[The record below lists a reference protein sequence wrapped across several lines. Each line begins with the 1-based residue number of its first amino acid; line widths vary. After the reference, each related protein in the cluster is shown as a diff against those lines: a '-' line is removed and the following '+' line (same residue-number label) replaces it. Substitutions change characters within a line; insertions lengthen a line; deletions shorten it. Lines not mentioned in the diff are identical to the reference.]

1 MISRPWLS
9 HYDPG
14 VPPQLDYPAVPVF
27 HFLDEAARL
36 CPERVCLIFQGETTT
51 YREVSDQ
58 TDRLA
63 MALRLLGISKGE
75 RVGLCMPN
83 CPEFVLA
90 YFAILKA
97 GAVVVAIN
105 PLYTPP
111 EIVHQVNDAGLETIF
126 CAGSLYERIQAAQP
140 ATGIRRVIVTG
151 EGIAHPGDM
160 KFKELLTTKDSKNT
174 GKKGKRFTPCAFKS
188 EIGPDD
194 IALFQYTGGTTGIP
208 KAAVARHRNL
218 VANALQFKA
227 WMSTLQEEQETFL
240 LALPVYHI
248 YGMVCGML
256 LGLALRASLVII
268 PDPRLIPDLLSAIQT
283 HHVTYFPAAPTLYN
297 AINNA
302 TEVAAGKVDLTSIKA
317 CISGSAPL
325 MMSTKEKFEQLTGGR
340 ILEGYGLSEA
350 PTATHCNPLQGE
362 NRIGSIGLPLPDV
375 DAKIVSLADGVSEMP
390 VGELGELIIQS
401 PQVMLGYHNMPAETA
416 LALREGWLYSGD
428 IARMDADGYFTVLDR
443 KKELIKPGGMEV
455 WPREVE
461 EVLAAHP
468 KVAEVAVAGV
478 PDAYRGETV
487 KAWVVCKPGQAP
499 GEAELQVWC
508 RERLAPFKVPTEIEF
523 RTELP
528 KSTLGKI
535 LKRELVGENG
545 SRNSQVVIRK
555 M

>member
-1 MISRPWLS
+1 MTSRPWLS
-9 HYDPG
+9 RYDPG
-14 VPPQLDYPAVPVF
+14 VPSQLDYPAVPVF
-27 HFLDEAARL
+27 HFLDEAARR
-36 CPERVCLIFQGETTT
+36 CPERPCILFKDEVLP
-51 YREVSDQ
+51 YREVAER

-63 MALRLLGISKGE
+63 STLLGLGIRPGE
-75 RVGLCMPN
+75 RVGICMPN

-90 YFAILKA
+90 YFAILKV
-97 GAVVVAIN
+97 GAVVVATN

-111 EIVHQVNDAGLETIF
+111 EIVHQANDAGLETVF
-126 CAGSLYERIQAAQP
+126 CAGNLYERLKTAQP
-140 ATGIRRVIVTG
+140 KTGIHRVIVTG
-151 EGIAHPGDM
+151 NLIPQPGDLR
-160 KFKELLTTKDSKNT
+160 FEDLFTTKSTKEKDKTFASLAPFAVN
-174 GKKGKRFTPCAFKS
+174 S
-188 EIGPDD
+188 DD
-194 IALFQYTGGTTGIP
+194 VALFQYTGGTTGIA

-218 VANALQFKA
+218 VVNALQFKA
-227 WMSTLQEEQETFL
+227 WMSTLQAEQETFL

-256 LGLALRASLVII
+256 LGMALRASLVII

-283 HHVTYFPAAPTLYN
+283 WHVTYFPAAPTLYN

-302 TEVAAGKVDLTSIKA
+302 AEVAIGKVDLTSIKA

-325 MMSTKEKFEQLTGGR
+325 MEQTKQKFECLTGGR

-362 NRIGSIGLPLPDV
+362 NRLGSIGLPLPDV
-375 DAKIVSLADGVSEMP
+375 DAKIVSLEDGVTEMP
-390 VGELGELIIQS
+390 VGEPGELIIHS

-416 LALREGWLYSGD
+416 LALREGWLYTGD
-428 IARMDADGYFTVLDR
+428 IARMDPDGYFSILDR

-468 KVAEVAVAGV
+468 KVAEAAVAGV

-487 KAWVVCKPGQAP
+487 KAWVVLNPGQTL
-499 GEAELQVWC
+499 AESELRAWC
-508 RERLAPFKVPTEIEF
+508 RKRLAPFKVPTEIEF

-528 KSTLGKI
+528 KSTLGKV
-535 LKRELVGENG
+535 LKRQLGKN
-545 SRNSQVVIRK
+545 K
-555 M
+555 T

>member
-1 MISRPWLS
+1 
-9 HYDPG
+9 
-14 VPPQLDYPAVPVF
+14 
-27 HFLDEAARL
+27 
-36 CPERVCLIFQGETTT
+36 
-51 YREVSDQ
+51 
-58 TDRLA
+58 
-63 MALRLLGISKGE
+63 
-75 RVGLCMPN
+75 
-83 CPEFVLA
+83 
-90 YFAILKA
+90 
-97 GAVVVAIN
+97 
-105 PLYTPP
+105 
-111 EIVHQVNDAGLETIF
+111 
-126 CAGSLYERIQAAQP
+126 
-140 ATGIRRVIVTG
+140 
-151 EGIAHPGDM
+151 M
-160 KFKELLTTKDSKNT
+160 KFKELLTTKDTKNT
-174 GKKGKRFTPCAFKS
+174 KEKGERFTPCAFKS

-268 PDPRLIPDLLSAIQT
+268 PDPRIIPDLLSAIQT

-302 TEVAAGKVDLTSIKA
+302 AEVAAGKVDLTSIKA

-390 VGELGELIIQS
+390 VGEPGELIIQS